1 MRTLQIVALA
11 AACLA
16 GCAHKDVKKDAPAAG
31 QGALASS
38 ATGTQP
44 SSADASGKSCA
55 DDMEC
60 PEANLCINHRCVA
73 IHAGLE
79 ECKQARVEFDFNDA
93 ALKPSEIPVVQ
104 RMARCLKADHKM
116 HLEIRGNA
124 DERGSEEY
132 NLALGDKRAR
142 VVARYLENLGVSESQ
157 LNTVSY
163 GKERPLCSEHN
174 EQCWQQNRRA
184 GLAPK

>member
-1 MRTLQIVALA
+1 MKTLQIAALA

-16 GCAHKDVKKDAPAAG
+16 GCAHKDVKKETPVAG

-38 ATGTQP
+38 ASGTSP
-44 SSADASGKSCA
+44 STDASGKACG

-60 PEANLCINHRCVA
+60 PEGNLCINHRCVA
-73 IHAGLE
+73 IHPGLE
-79 ECKQARVEFDFNDA
+79 ECKQVRVQFDFNDA
-93 ALKPSEIPVVQ
+93 TLKQSEIPVIQ

-142 VVARYLENLGVSESQ
+142 TVARYLENLGVSEGQ

-174 EQCWQQNRRA
+174 EECWQQNRRA